1 MKLQIIKIITFLIFI
16 CFATISTVA
25 SENNNSTSDLVSNR
39 KTANESTV
47 DNLGGKTEIPPTTT
61 STTTTPSPPKTNS
74 IISTLLSITKF
85 ITGKFIDYLTA
96 QKTNENSEAL
106 KFENF

>member
-47 DNLGGKTEIPPTTT
+47 DNLGETEIPPTTT

-106 KFENF
+106 NFENF